1 MGHVAVSRPTR
12 RNSLVTLRLIAE
24 VLAGE
29 TRITPGGPVDTDTA
43 CGLEPFTWDHWL
55 EQVHSVGAERAEIE
69 MTGRRQVPV
78 GTLAD

>member
-1 MGHVAVSRPTR
+1 
-12 RNSLVTLRLIAE
+12 VTLTLIAE

-55 EQVHSVGAERAEIE
+55 ELHRAAQADDATELI
-69 MTGRRQVPV
+69 
-78 GTLAD
+78 GTATASARG